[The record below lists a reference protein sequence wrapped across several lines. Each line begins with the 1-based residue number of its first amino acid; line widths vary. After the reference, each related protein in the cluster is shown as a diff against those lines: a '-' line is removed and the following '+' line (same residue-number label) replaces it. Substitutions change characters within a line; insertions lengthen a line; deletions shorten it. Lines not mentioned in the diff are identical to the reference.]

1 MQGVS
6 VCLCSY
12 NGQKFIYKQ
21 IKSILS
27 QLVETDEL
35 IIVDDSSTDLTLDEI
50 KKFNDERIKLII
62 NKKNIG
68 ICKSFEKCILHSKN
82 RYIFLSDQDDIWH
95 KDKLHLFK
103 INFTKTK
110 KFLITSN
117 FYSIN
122 DSDELIKLKFHGVSS
137 LKSSKCFSNIIDI
150 FLGKKN
156 YYGCSMAFDRKLI
169 DFLLPFPVFIE
180 SHDLWLAIVGNLMNS
195 NYHLDENLLY
205 KRVHENNDSTFI
217 QRNLFLKIRSRLYF
231 LLHILIFYKRR
242 FLIGKN

>member
-27 QLVETDEL
+27 QLEKIDEL
-35 IIVDDSSTDLTLDEI
+35 IIVDDSSTDLTLEEI
-50 KKFNDERIKLII
+50 KKFNDQRIKLII
-62 NKKNIG
+62 NKKNLG
-68 ICKSFEKCILHSKN
+68 VCKSFERCILHSKN

-95 KDKLHLFK
+95 KDKLYLFK
-103 INFTKTK
+103 INFIKTK

-122 DSDELIKLKFHGVSS
+122 EFDEQINLKFHGVSS

-169 DFLLPFPVFIE
+169 DFLIPFPVFLE

-217 QRNLFLKIRSRLYF
+217 ERNLFYKIRSRLYF

-242 FLIGKN
+242 FSIGKN